1 MWACEKMRETVANWA
16 KQHVA
21 PIAAQIDKDNAFPM
35 HLWKEMGNMGFLG
48 VTAPGMWASTQ
59 IQLRLH
65 MQSGRPLTAWTALIQ
80 RNMVDLEKAITHTV
94 SLWRSCPVLV
104 LA

>member
-1 MWACEKMRETVANWA
+1 MRETVANWA

-48 VTAPGMWASTQ
+48 VTAPGM
-59 IQLRLH
+59 
-65 MQSGRPLTAWTALIQ
+65 
-80 RNMVDLEKAITHTV
+80 
-94 SLWRSCPVLV
+94 
-104 LA
+104 